1 MKTCADCH
9 TLPGCGWCDDGSGT
23 GLGQCMDGGDD
34 GPFTKPT
41 NSSMNQC
48 LADRWYFMKCPGR
61 FNLDIR
67 MHILYT
73 VPYTFP
79 KVLLRRICLI
89 IKNLLT
95 ELVIISFIL
104 VTIMCDSGV
113 LL

>member
-61 FNLDIR
+61 FNLDTLTLVCIFS
-67 MHILYT
+67 IPFLYISKG
-73 VPYTFP
+73 V
-79 KVLLRRICLI
+79 KE
-89 IKNLLT
+89 NLFNNQEPL
-95 ELVIISFIL
+95 
-104 VTIMCDSGV
+104 D
-113 LL
+113 